1 MVLGEVPGPRTRSEG
16 TSAFAL
22 LLSPEPG
29 GRKCPPSWSLSS
41 VSASS
46 ETVVPATTTAM
57 YGVTLNMDE
66 KQRIKEL

>member
-1 MVLGEVPGPRTRSEG
+1 MVLGEMPGSRTRSKG

-29 GRKCPPSWSLSS
+29 ERKCPPSWSLSS

-46 ETVVPATTTAM
+46 ETVVPAITTAM